1 MPCFKERKCKD
12 TTFLGEIQINSWF
25 FVVLSLIYRIFAD
38 KIINKSIMAENEQNK
53 QGLQLELPQEVAQ
66 GEYTNWSVEHSFPII
81 NYRWIEHLARF
92 LKINGLSVGI
102 G

>member
-12 TTFLGEIQINSWF
+12 TTFLGEIQIKSWF
-25 FVVLSLIYRIFAD
+25 FVVLSLIYRIFAG

-66 GEYTNWSVEHSFPII
+66 GEYANFAIITHSSSD
-81 NYRWIEHLARF
+81 YL
-92 LKINGLSVGI
+92 
-102 G
+102 